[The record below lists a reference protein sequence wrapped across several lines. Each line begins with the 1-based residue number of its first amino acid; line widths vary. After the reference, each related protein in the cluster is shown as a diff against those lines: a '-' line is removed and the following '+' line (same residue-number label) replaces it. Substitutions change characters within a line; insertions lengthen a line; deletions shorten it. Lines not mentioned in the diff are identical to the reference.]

1 MLSTPWLLPAPGLV
15 ARVEI
20 TCVVPRE
27 PALAAAEEEPAKEP
41 PCASDPRT
49 ERMIRSVMVV
59 VRTAAMLVTMVLMVS
74 RSLLGLATNQKIMLT
89 MLTIQMAYD
98 NRG

>member
-1 MLSTPWLLPAPGLV
+1 
-15 ARVEI
+15 
-20 TCVVPRE
+20 
-27 PALAAAEEEPAKEP
+27 
-41 PCASDPRT
+41 
-49 ERMIRSVMVV
+49 MVV